1 MPTINQLSQLN
12 QLSGSDQLPV
22 YSASNGD
29 ARKASLSTLLAYI
42 EAQFVSPDYV
52 TQYASPNVNGTNVQV
67 ASTTAPTWLIITPT
81 GPFAAMTIT
90 LPAAAQIADG
100 NELLVFCSQTITTLT
115 IAPNGAMGV
124 YGAPVLLAANSSFK
138 LRYNAA
144 AAAWYIEQ
152 TTTAVTSGTWTPAA
166 TLAVPAVNTTYT
178 GRYTQAGNL
187 VTLELGVNIA
197 NPGSFQF
204 TTASDYF
211 TGLPVSVMPTT
222 QALGVTST
230 PIDGWQLA
238 VGYDTGLLTWVA
250 RFIKSGAPTL
260 TDTVPP
266 QVAGARRWTVSYLL

>member
-67 ASTTAPTWLIITPT
+67 ASTTAPTWLVLTPT

-100 NELLVFCSQTITTLT
+100 TELLVFCSQAVAALTL
-115 IAPNGAMGV
+115 ALNGATGV
-124 YGAPVLLAANSSFK
+124 FGAPTALSANSSFK
-138 LRYNAA
+138 LRFNAA

-152 TTTAVTSGTWTPAA
+152 NTTTVTQGVWTPAP
-166 TLAVPAVNTTYT
+166 TLATPPVNTTFA
-178 GRYTQAGNL
+178 GRYTQVANQ
-187 VTLELGVNIA
+187 VTFELSFTLGA
-197 NPGSFQF
+197 ASSFQF
-204 TTASDYF
+204 VTATDYF
-211 TGLPVSVMPTT
+211 TGLPLGVMPPTN
-222 QALGVTST
+222 AGFIGT
-230 PIDGWQLA
+230 PLDGWQLA
-238 VGYDTGLLTWVA
+238 VVFLGGQWRAAFTKAG
-250 RFIKSGAPTL
+250 SPTF
-260 TDTVPP
+260 TASSPP
-266 QVAGARRWTVSYLL
+266 QAAGTQYRFVATYLI